1 MIKRCY
7 VLNAINDT
15 WIKNLKL
22 FYNYIPLKKR
32 NINMNRSCE
41 ITDIMLSFKL
51 PKEVIK
57 YILDIERQTLLKKS
71 YEESINIRDLFF
83 NEDNYHKFYKQML
96 FRDIKNIK
104 GDFVKLK
111 QHKINFKLLL
121 ENVYK
126 ETGFINELFKK
137 LKY

>member
-1 MIKRCY
+1 
-7 VLNAINDT
+7 
-15 WIKNLKL
+15 
-22 FYNYIPLKKR
+22 
-32 NINMNRSCE
+32 MNRSCE
-41 ITDIMLSFKL
+41 ITGIMLLLKL

-57 YILDIERQTLLKKS
+57 YILDIERHTLLKKR

-83 NEDNYHKFYKQML
+83 NKFNQENYNYKFYKYML

-111 QHKINFKLLL
+111 QNKIDFKLLL
-121 ENVYK
+121 DDTYK
-126 ETGFINELFKK
+126 ETGFINTKFKN